1 MTNWSGMAAGFKGYQ
16 DGERAIAEEERR
28 KADEARRVK
37 ADKRADDDATFQ
49 QEARSRQR
57 YDWNEA
63 DRVKAA
69 DKKDMAEIREQLAKE
84 AEGAQGAANPAE
96 PVGLVPADK
105 IQTEIDKAMAPPADL
120 LPGAAAA
127 PASMVKSPD
136 ALNLA
141 PAAAPA
147 TAALTPLP
155 APKKMGVIGT
165 PTGTVHKGDFNSA
178 LEVQTA
184 FLRRKNARGD
194 LTLEELAQK
203 QGLLTKMKNEGIAD
217 ALSLMGQG
225 RYDEAMDAYN
235 VAGAMKGARIVKGE
249 TGTTKINGEEHPT
262 HLVTIR
268 NRDGTQVTMDV
279 TKARY
284 QLLDLE
290 TQLAQSARAGQTAMQ
305 REHYQGSREDNKA
318 ARAQQARDSAAGRA
332 IQMAHLQLSREQH
345 AQATPFG
352 QLQAKEKA
360 LRRELT
366 PVERAALL
374 GVDTMNP
381 ATRAQ
386 LGSLLK
392 EQDQISAAMTKS
404 QAEGTWVPGS
414 EGAKSLHTRS
424 AILNQQV
431 SDLLGGARG
440 KADPLDLNSPA
451 KGAAPAAAPPAA
463 GQSVAPSALKAPA
476 GVRPTAAPKPSPLLE
491 LIGVSSG
498 NSAWNQVAIEKA
510 ATLEAAAA
518 KYQEAKLA
526 LNATV
531 PSGDVAA
538 TNAALKRLNA
548 ARAVVEDNIGP
559 ALNKTAMLEALGM

>member
-16 DGERAIAEEERR
+16 DGERAIADEERR

-37 ADKRADDDATFQ
+37 ADARADTEAAFQ
-49 QEARSRQR
+49 EEARSRQR
-57 YDWNEA
+57 YDWKEV
-63 DRVKAA
+63 DRIKAA
-69 DKKDMAEIREQLAKE
+69 DKKDMADIREQLANE
-84 AEGAQGAANPAE
+84 AGAVQGGADPVAAEGAPAADN
-96 PVGLVPADK
+96 
-105 IQTEIDKAMAPPADL
+105 IQAEIDKAMAPPLDV
-120 LPGAAAA
+120 LPGVAAK
-127 PASMVKSPD
+127 PASMVKNPA
-136 ALNLA
+136 ALDLAPA
-141 PAAAPA
+141 PAAASL
-147 TAALTPLP
+147 AALPT
-155 APKKMGVIGT
+155 PKKMGAIGT
-165 PTGTVHKGDFNSA
+165 PAGTVHKGDFNSA

-225 RYDEAMDAYN
+225 RYDDAMEAYN
-235 VAGAMKGARIVKGE
+235 AAGSMKGARIVKGE
-249 TGTTKINGEEHPT
+249 ASTTKINGEEHPT

-279 TKARY
+279 AKARY
-284 QLLDLE
+284 QLLDFE

-305 REHYQGSREDNKA
+305 REHYLGTREDNKA

-332 IQMAHLQLSREQH
+332 IQMAHLAMSREQH
-345 AQATPFG
+345 AQSTPLG
-352 QLQAKEKA
+352 QIQAKEKA
-360 LRRELT
+360 LGRTLS
-366 PVERAALL
+366 PVERAAML

-392 EQDQISAAMTKS
+392 EQDQISAAMTKA
-404 QAEGTWVPGS
+404 QAEGTWAPES
-414 EGAKSLHTRS
+414 AGAKSLHTRS
-424 AILNQQV
+424 AMLNQQV
-431 SDLLGGARG
+431 SDLLGGPRSA
-440 KADPLDLNSPA
+440 ADPLNLNGPA
-451 KGAAPAAAPPAA
+451 KGAAPVTAPAA
-463 GQSVAPSALKAPA
+463 TQSTAPSALKTPA
-476 GVRPTAAPKPSPLLE
+476 GVRAPAAPKQSPLLE
-491 LIGVSSG
+491 LIGMSSG
-498 NSAWNQVAIEKA
+498 NSAWNQVAVEKA

-518 KYQEAKLA
+518 EYQKAKFI
-526 LNATV
+526 LNATI

-538 TNAALKRLNA
+538 TDAALKRVNA

>member
-16 DGERAIAEEERR
+16 DGERAIADEERR

-37 ADKRADDDATFQ
+37 ADARADTEAAFQ
-49 QEARSRQR
+49 EEARSRQR
-57 YDWNEA
+57 YDWNEV
-63 DRVKAA
+63 DRIKAA
-69 DKKDMAEIREQLAKE
+69 DKKDMAEIRGQLAKE
-84 AEGAQGAANPAE
+84 AEAAHGEASPAE
-96 PVGLVPADK
+96 ALGPAPADN
-105 IQTEIDKAMAPPADL
+105 IQAEIDKAMAPPADM
-120 LPGAAAA
+120 LPGVAAR
-127 PASMVKSPD
+127 PASMVKNPG
-136 ALNLA
+136 ALSLA
-141 PAAAPA
+141 PMAQSAAGPLA
-147 TAALTPLP
+147 TLP

-165 PTGTVHKGDFNSA
+165 QAGTVHKGDFNSA

-194 LTLEELAQK
+194 LSLEELAQK

-225 RYDEAMDAYN
+225 RYDEAMEAYN
-235 VAGAMKGARIVKGE
+235 AAGAMKGARLVKGE
-249 TGTTKINGEEHPT
+249 PSVTKINGEEHPT
-262 HLVTIR
+262 HMVTIR
-268 NRDGTQVTMDV
+268 NRDGSEVTMDV
-279 TKARY
+279 AKARY
-284 QLLDLE
+284 QLLDFE
-290 TQLAQSARAGQTAMQ
+290 TQLAQSARAGQSAMQ
-305 REHYQGSREDNKA
+305 REHYQGTREDNKA

-332 IQMAHLQLSREQH
+332 IQMAHLNMSREQH
-345 AQATPFG
+345 AQSTPLG
-352 QLQAKEKA
+352 QIQAKEKA
-360 LRRELT
+360 LGRQLS

-404 QAEGTWVPGS
+404 QAEGTWAPESPG
-414 EGAKSLHTRS
+414 ARSLHTRS
-424 AILNQQV
+424 AMLNQQV
-431 SDLLGGARG
+431 SDLLGGARAP
-440 KADPLDLNSPA
+440 ADPLNLNGPA

-463 GQSVAPSALKAPA
+463 VQGLAPSALKAPA
-476 GVRPTAAPKPSPLLE
+476 GVRAAAAPKPSPLLE
-491 LIGVSSG
+491 LIGMSSG
-498 NSAWNQVAIEKA
+498 NSAWNEVAVAKA

-518 KYQEAKLA
+518 KYQEAKFI

-538 TNAALKRLNA
+538 TDAALKRVNA